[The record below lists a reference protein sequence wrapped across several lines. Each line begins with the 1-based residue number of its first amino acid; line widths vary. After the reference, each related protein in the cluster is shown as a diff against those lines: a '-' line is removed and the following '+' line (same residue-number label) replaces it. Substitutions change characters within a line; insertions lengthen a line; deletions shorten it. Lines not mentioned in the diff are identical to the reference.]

1 MKKLVIGICVLM
13 MTVGLTACK
22 KDDTV
27 KKDDS
32 YVIKTYEQTPIEKMD
47 EAYNKE
53 ETVIRTSYYELSD
66 GTWKTDDC
74 TYKYRVELTGRL
86 NKAEKNSTY
95 VVLSNT
101 RDITFEQAWKASGLS
116 SNVDDYF
123 NEKNAVIVGV
133 KMTDLEK

>member
-1 MKKLVIGICVLM
+1 MKKKILM
-13 MTVGLTACK
+13 LYIMIIMLNMTACK
-22 KDDTV
+22 KDEL
-27 KKDDS
+27 
-32 YVIKTYEQTPIEKMD
+32 YVVKTYEQTPIEKIEETFD
-47 EAYNKE
+47 KE
-53 ETVIRTSYYELSD
+53 ETVIETTHYEMSD
-66 GTWKTDDC
+66 GTWKTEDYA
-74 TYKYRVELTGRL
+74 YKYRVELTGRL

-116 SNVDDYF
+116 SIVDDYF